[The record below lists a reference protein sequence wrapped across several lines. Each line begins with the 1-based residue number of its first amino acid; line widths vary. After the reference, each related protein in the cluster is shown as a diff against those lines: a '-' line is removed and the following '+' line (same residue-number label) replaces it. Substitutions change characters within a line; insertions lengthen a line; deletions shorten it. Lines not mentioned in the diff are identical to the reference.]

1 MNRREILVDKYTK
14 DIEKLIKEDILSKR
28 FDKPI
33 SHLTVI
39 CAKSKRFVEED
50 GIRLDLKEIIKI
62 IEKKIGMK
70 IVPLFLDDKIMSSSK
85 NTIAIVPVFSNQIVF
100 KYERPDLAGMK
111 ITHRGEVLARINE
124 EGVFESC

>member
-1 MNRREILVDKYTK
+1 MNRKQILINNYVNK
-14 DIEKLIKEDILSKR
+14 IEKLINDTILSKE
-28 FDKPI
+28 FDNSI
-33 SHLTVI
+33 SHLMLI
-39 CAKSKRFVEED
+39 CAKNKRFIEEE
-50 GIRLDLKEIIKI
+50 GETLDLKEVIKI
-62 IEKKIGMK
+62 IEKKLRMK
-70 IVPLFLDDKIMSSSK
+70 IVPLFLDDKIVSSVE